1 MEKKKIQKD
10 PISNTKTA
18 WQKEWGE
25 REKKLKK
32 LKVIKDT

>member
-1 MEKKKIQKD
+1 MEKNQRD

-25 REKKLKK
+25 REDQGKKKK
-32 LKVIKDT
+32 IKDT